1 MHCLFAEYLILDNFT
16 AELKLQK
23 PFDREKQ
30 SPNPVPLKITCLIQ
44 NTTSDFT
51 YQCDHTVHIHIMDV
65 DDNAPYL
72 EKNGKRVTNITGLT
86 FAPHDRVRQVYQK
99 LMLNKFVNALFYLNL
114 TTKSKILVNSR
125 RS

>member
-1 MHCLFAEYLILDNFT
+1 MFCLFAEYLILDNFT

-30 SPNPVPLKITCLIQ
+30 NPNPVPLKITCFIK

-51 YQCDHTVHIHIMDV
+51 HQCDHTVHIHIMDV

-72 EKNGKRVTNITGLT
+72 MKNGKRVTNISGLT
-86 FAPHDRVRQVYQK
+86 FAPQDRVRQFYQK
-99 LMLNKFVNALFYLNL
+99 KSVFSEIKALLIDKTNMMPG
-114 TTKSKILVNSR
+114 I
-125 RS
+125 